1 MIPKMDALM
10 NILSNFGF
18 PVAVCAAMF
27 FYIYHTTKENREEIA
42 KLNELHREETSKLK
56 DAINENTIAIT
67 RLIERIG
74 VLYDAEKRD

>member
-1 MIPKMDALM
+1 MESLIE
-10 NILSNFGF
+10 ILSNFGF

-27 FYIYHTTKENREEIA
+27 FYIYHTTRENRAEIS

-67 RLIERIG
+67 KLIERIG
-74 VLYDAEKRD
+74 VLFNGEKGN